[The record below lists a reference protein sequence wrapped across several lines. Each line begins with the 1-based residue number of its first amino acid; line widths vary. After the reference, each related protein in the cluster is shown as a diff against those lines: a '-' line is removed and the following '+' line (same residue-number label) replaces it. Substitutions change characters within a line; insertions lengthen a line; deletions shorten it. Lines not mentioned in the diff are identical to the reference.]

1 MIKNVKI
8 EDHSKKF
15 YSGFILPTSLFF
27 MFASAAVVMVYYNW
41 LSNQLN
47 ELDYRIAVTKA
58 TYNAESGIAEK
69 AFPYLLQSNY
79 VTGTVLEGR
88 SLDIEE
94 IAFYDMSDLEGLYV
108 SNWGTYVDL
117 PSGNIISS
125 DIELGLF
132 VLELGGVSI
141 DHQDVQDVDLELES
155 PYILFSTDVESFD
168 GVVELSLIH
177 I

>member
-1 MIKNVKI
+1 MIKNIKI
-8 EDHSKKF
+8 EQHSKKF

-27 MFASAAVVMVYYNW
+27 MFASASVIMVYYNW

-88 SLDIEE
+88 SLDVEE
-94 IAFYDMSDLEGLYV
+94 IGLKMGSYREVTMTKNNLYNERIGSAIGLATWGPNNLDTIFRKSEIVGSPEGL
-108 SNWGTYVDL
+108 
-117 PSGNIISS
+117 
-125 DIELGLF
+125 E
-132 VLELGGVSI
+132 SI
-141 DHQDVQDVDLELES
+141 CILQILKELEVH
-155 PYILFSTDVESFD
+155 P
-168 GVVELSLIH
+168 
-177 I
+177 